1 MQSRPHPSPVFGLV
15 FDLDG
20 VLILSRGA
28 HRQAFEEVLAPFGIL
43 NFDYDRFAG
52 WRTLEVFRTVFLQEL
67 AEPVPEETI
76 ADCSRRKS
84 VRARELLAN
93 GNHTAPDCV
102 SLLTRLSEK
111 YRMALASSGSRA
123 SVNAFLDRTGLRGI
137 FQSVLSGDDVER
149 AKPDPEIFRR
159 SIAALGLHP
168 ENCAVIEDA
177 VAGVQAARS
186 AGAHTIGFGNGDTAG
201 LSAAGAEQVVASL
214 GDLQGA
220 LDLL

>member
-1 MQSRPHPSPVFGLV
+1 MQPRPHPSPVFGLV

-43 NFDYDRFAG
+43 NFDYDQFAG
-52 WRTLEVFRTVFLQEL
+52 WRTPEVFRTVLRQL
-67 AEPVPEETI
+67 AEPVAEATI

-84 VRARELLAN
+84 ARARELLAN
-93 GNHTAPDCV
+93 GNHTAPDCIP
-102 SLLTRLSEK
+102 LLTRLSEK
-111 YRMALASSGSRA
+111 YRMALASSGSRE

-159 SIAALGLHP
+159 SIAALGLLP

-186 AGAHTIGFGNGDTAG
+186 AGAHTIGFGNGDAAG
-201 LSAAGAEQVVASL
+201 LSAAGAEQMVASL
-214 GDLQGA
+214 SDLQGA

>member
-1 MQSRPHPSPVFGLV
+1 MQSRPHPCPVFGLV

-28 HRQAFEEVLAPFGIL
+28 HRQAFQEVLAPFGIL
-43 NFDYDRFAG
+43 DFDYDQFAG
-52 WRTLEVFRTVFLQEL
+52 WRTPEVFRVVFRQQL
-67 AEPVPEETI
+67 AEPVAEQTI

-84 VRARELLAN
+84 ARARELLAN
-93 GNHTAPDCV
+93 GNHTAPDCIP
-102 SLLTRLSEK
+102 LLTRLSEK
-111 YRMALASSGSRA
+111 YRMALASSGSRE

-159 SIAALGLHP
+159 SIAALGLLP

-177 VAGVQAARS
+177 VAGVEAARA
-186 AGAHTIGFGNGDTAG
+186 AGAHAIGLGNGDTA
-201 LSAAGAEQVVASL
+201 LLAAAGAQQIVASL
-214 GDLQGA
+214 GDLQGV

>member
-1 MQSRPHPSPVFGLV
+1 MQSSHSSPVSGLV

-20 VLILSRGA
+20 VLILSRDA

-43 NFDYDRFAG
+43 NFDYDQFAG
-52 WRTLEVFRTVFLQEL
+52 WRTPEVFRAVFQQL
-67 AEPVPEETI
+67 AEPVPEETV

-84 VRARELLAN
+84 ARARDLLAN

-102 SLLTRLSEK
+102 PLLTRLSEK
-111 YRMALASSGSRA
+111 YRLALASSGSRE

-137 FQSVLSGDDVER
+137 FQSVLSGDDVDR

-159 SIAALGLHP
+159 SIAALGLQP